1 MKTTCLG
8 FAVFLLATAAIA
20 SGAAQDEVL
29 QAEKAWATALIK
41 ADAAALDRLLAPD
54 LIFTHANGV
63 VEDKGVFL
71 GNIKSGALKYE
82 VVEHERIT
90 VKPYKD
96 AAVLHCKIRLGGVA
110 GGKPFS
116 VDVIMSHMWI
126 NEGGLWK
133 LAAHHATL
141 VP

>member
-1 MKTTCLG
+1 MRTTCVS
-8 FAVFLLATAAIA
+8 FAVFLLATVAIGA
-20 SGAAQDEVL
+20 GAAQDEVL
-29 QAEKAWATALIK
+29 QAEKAWATALLK
-41 ADAAALDRLLAPD
+41 GDVPALDRLLAPD
-54 LIFTHANGV
+54 LLFTHANGV
-63 VEDKGVFL
+63 VEDKRVLL

-82 VVEHERIT
+82 VVEHEEIT

-96 AAVLHCKIRLGGVA
+96 AAVLHCRIRLGGVA

-116 VDVIMSHMWI
+116 VYVVMTHVWI

-141 VP
+141 IP

>member
-63 VEDKGVFL
+63 VEDKGGFL

-116 VDVIMSHMWI
+116 VCVIMSHMWI
-126 NEGGLWK
+126 NEEGLWK